1 MIYSN
6 LKRVLIVLGTIFTL
20 VLNLLANLLP
30 INNLT
35 TAELSDKYTVYFV
48 PAGYVFSVWGIIY
61 LFLIAYAILQI
72 TEKSAKLQKVFNAIF
87 PFHLTGLILNGVW
100 ILLWHHE
107 QVELSVLI
115 MLILLVSLIQIYLK
129 VNKSKLKEKGFK
141 AEILKA
147 TFSIYL
153 GWISVATIAN
163 ITFTLFKNGVTE
175 FIFNGQIWA
184 SILILIEGLLA
195 SIFLFKKDY
204 FYPAVIIWAIVG
216 IAIKFSSVNII
227 NIAVIASL
235 FLIFATWN
243 WKNNHSK

>member
-6 LKRVLIVLGTIFTL
+6 FKRVLITLGTIFALT
-20 VLNLLANLLP
+20 LNLLANLLP

-35 TAELSDKYTVYFV
+35 TAELSDKYAVYFV
-48 PAGYVFSVWGIIY
+48 PAGYVFSIWGVIY

-72 TEKSAKLQKVFNAIF
+72 TQKSEKFQKVFNAIF
-87 PFHLTGLILNGVW
+87 PFHLAGLILNGVW
-100 ILLWHHE
+100 ILFWHYE
-107 QVELSVLI
+107 QVEVSVLI
-115 MLILLVSLIQIYLK
+115 MLGLLASLILTYLK
-129 VNKSKLKEKGFK
+129 INKSKLEKGYK
-141 AEILKA
+141 SKIVKA

-163 ITFTLFKNGVTE
+163 ITVALFKNGVTE

-184 SILILIEGLLA
+184 SILILIAGVLA
-195 SIFLFKKDY
+195 SIFIFRKDY

-227 NIAVIASL
+227 NIAIITAI
-235 FLIFATWN
+235 FLMFATWS
-243 WKNNHSK
+243 WKNIGKK